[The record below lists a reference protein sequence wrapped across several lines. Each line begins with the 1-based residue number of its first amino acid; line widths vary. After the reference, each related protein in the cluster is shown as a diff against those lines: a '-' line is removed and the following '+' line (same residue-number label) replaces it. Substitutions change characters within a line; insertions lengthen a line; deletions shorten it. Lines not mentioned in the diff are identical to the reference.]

1 MSRFSPAARVREG
14 CAALAVTRT
23 LPRRGLLLAGAG
35 LGAFALSGCARTE
48 IASGALPWSVAAGA
62 PPVPVKPGPWAYF
75 TPEEGSAV
83 EAIVDRLIPPDPKW
97 PGGKDAGCAVFID
110 RQLDG
115 PYGSS
120 AALYMRPPFQDGT
133 PQQGVQSPLTPRQH
147 YRAGLAALDKHCRAG
162 FAGKSFREL
171 SPDQQDALLR
181 GLEKS
186 DVKLEGVNG
195 QKFFAHVL
203 QNTQEGFFADP
214 VYGGNRDMAGWRMI
228 GFPGA
233 RYDYRDWVLRHN
245 ERYTL
250 PPVGIAGRT
259 AWSKA

>member
-1 MSRFSPAARVREG
+1 MMPAGVAFVSRR
-14 CAALAVTRT
+14 AV
-23 LPRRGLLLAGAG
+23 LLAGASASVLG
-35 LGAFALSGCARTE
+35 LLGCARAETV
-48 IASGALPWSVAAGA
+48 AGALPWTPDAGS
-62 PPVPVKPGPWAYF
+62 PPQPVKPGPWTFF

-120 AALYMRPPFQDGT
+120 EALYMRPPFHDGT
-133 PQQGVQSPLTPRQH
+133 PQQGMQSPLTPKQH

-171 SPDQQDALLR
+171 SPTQQDTLLQ
-181 GLEKS
+181 GLEKGG
-186 DVKLEGVNG
+186 VKLDGVNG
-195 QKFFAHVL
+195 QKFFTL
-203 QNTQEGFFADP
+203 LLKNTQEGFFADP

-233 RYDYRDWVLRHN
+233 RYDYRDWVTRHN

-250 PPVGIAGRT
+250 PPVGIGGRP
-259 AWSKA
+259 AWSAKT